1 MSELLEVKLS
11 LDVIGVERA
20 VAQDLILGAD
30 SNKKDCVSGWWKAPE
45 FPGHRVGPI

>member
-20 VAQDLILGAD
+20 VAQDSLLGTDA
-30 SNKKDCVSGWWKAPE
+30 NWKDHVPS
-45 FPGHRVGPI
+45 